1 MRVFV
6 RHGFLR
12 VVDFLDEETLLF
24 EEEVFFLVDF
34 FFDDF
39 FFAEADVPVD
49 VETVVETQTVDIG
62 LRVFKGVDS
71 VTKKQPAANANDKI

>member
-6 RHGFLR
+6 RQDFLR

-34 FFDDF
+34 FLDDF
-39 FFAEADVPVD
+39 FFADADELVV
-49 VETVVETQTVDIG
+49 VETAVETQTFDIG

-71 VTKKQPAANANDKI
+71 VTKKQPAANANGKI